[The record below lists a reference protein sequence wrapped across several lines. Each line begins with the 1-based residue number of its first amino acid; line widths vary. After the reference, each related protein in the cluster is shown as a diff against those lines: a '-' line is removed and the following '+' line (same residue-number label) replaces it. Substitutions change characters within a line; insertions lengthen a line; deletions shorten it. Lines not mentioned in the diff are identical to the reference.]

1 MDRREALKRVG
12 LLMGGTVSLS
22 VVSGVMSGC
31 QAPAAGGYS
40 LQTLSA
46 AQNELVATISELIIP
61 TTDTPGARAAKVNE
75 FIDLMLTDWH
85 DETDKNR
92 FLAGLTETDEMAQSA
107 NGSSFVDNTED
118 QQIALLTEMEDA
130 ALSGGRSSDK
140 PFFSMMK
147 ELTLTGYYT
156 SEIGASQELKYVH
169 TAGEYRGDVPY
180 SEVGKAYS

>member
-31 QAPAAGGYS
+31 QATGAGGYAF
-40 LQTLSA
+40 QTLNP
-46 AQNELVATISELIIP
+46 AQGQLVDTISELIIP
-61 TTDTPGARAAKVNE
+61 TTDTPGASAAKVNE
-75 FIDLMLTDWH
+75 FIDLMLTDWY
-85 DETDKNR
+85 DVEDKDR
-92 FLAGLTETDEMAQSA
+92 FMAGLQEVDAMANAA
-107 NGSSFVDNTED
+107 NGSAFVDNTEE
-118 QQIALLTEMEDA
+118 QQIALLTELEDN
-130 ALSGGRSSDK
+130 ALSASGGDK
-140 PFFSMMK
+140 PFFLMMK

-180 SEVGKAYS
+180 SEIGRAYS